1 MKIKKIILEN
11 FRCYKERTVIDIDDL
26 TVFIG
31 KNDVGKSTI
40 LDALDIFFN
49 EGKGS
54 VKIEKDDLNRQAE
67 RDGETNILIGVVFSD
82 LPGSII
88 IDSRVTVTLEDEYL
102 LNEETLMSVSHRS

>member
-40 LDALDIFFN
+40 LDALV
-49 EGKGS
+49 S
-54 VKIEKDDLNRQAE
+54 CQ
-67 RDGETNILIGVVFSD
+67 FSIV
-82 LPGSII
+82 G
-88 IDSRVTVTLEDEYL
+88 
-102 LNEETLMSVSHRS
+102 